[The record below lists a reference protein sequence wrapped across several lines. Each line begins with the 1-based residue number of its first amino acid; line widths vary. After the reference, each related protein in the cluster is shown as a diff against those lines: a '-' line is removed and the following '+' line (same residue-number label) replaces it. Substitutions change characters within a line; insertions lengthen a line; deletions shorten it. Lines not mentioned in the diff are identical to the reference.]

1 MDKLL
6 EIIEKNPRLSN
17 SEIAV
22 MLGKSEEE
30 TEEQIRLYE
39 KSGIIKGYR
48 AMIDKNKAN
57 AQTVTALIEI
67 RVQPKFGHGF
77 DEIAN
82 RIAAL
87 EEVESIYLMS
97 GGFDLCCM
105 VSDKSFEEIA
115 LFVAN
120 RLSPLDGVMS
130 TATHFIL
137 KKYKVYH
144 LLGADDEG
152 RISYNLNRLQSD
164 SLYARRAYIYDS
176 IYYHKTDIRIE
187 RMECFPLELLNYQ
200 NKDTITL
207 FSHEWAMNGHRN
219 ILNRIKLRQSIKW
232 LAKNNY
238 KFTFLE

>member
-57 AQTVTALIEI
+57 SQTVTALIEI

-115 LFVAN
+115 LFVLTGFL
-120 RLSPLDGVMS
+120 RL
-130 TATHFIL
+130 TAL
-137 KKYKVYH
+137 
-144 LLGADDEG
+144 
-152 RISYNLNRLQSD
+152 
-164 SLYARRAYIYDS
+164 
-176 IYYHKTDIRIE
+176 
-187 RMECFPLELLNYQ
+187 C
-200 NKDTITL
+200 
-207 FSHEWAMNGHRN
+207 
-219 ILNRIKLRQSIKW
+219 LRQLTYS
-232 LAKNNY
+232 
-238 KFTFLE
+238 

>member
-87 EEVESIYLMS
+87 HNC
-97 GGFDLCCM
+97 GF
-105 VSDKSFEEIA
+105 
-115 LFVAN
+115 
-120 RLSPLDGVMS
+120 
-130 TATHFIL
+130 
-137 KKYKVYH
+137 
-144 LLGADDEG
+144 G
-152 RISYNLNRLQSD
+152 RS
-164 SLYARRAYIYDS
+164 
-176 IYYHKTDIRIE
+176 
-187 RMECFPLELLNYQ
+187 
-200 NKDTITL
+200 
-207 FSHEWAMNGHRN
+207 
-219 ILNRIKLRQSIKW
+219 
-232 LAKNNY
+232 
-238 KFTFLE
+238 